1 MYFKHLTLFL
11 GNQDCVHSFSIFNGS
26 LTTKCITELCMIS
39 IKMVEILQT
48 IWTITLHGLEVKNCL
63 LLFLLCIARMINGT
77 VCIFSFELSGE
88 ILSP

>member
-1 MYFKHLTLFL
+1 MFIIFVFSMVPLQRNTLETL
-11 GNQDCVHSFSIFNGS
+11 IDNDKLSI
-26 LTTKCITELCMIS
+26 IELCIIS

>member
-1 MYFKHLTLFL
+1 MILVFSMVPLQRKIHL
-11 GNQDCVHSFSIFNGS
+11 
-26 LTTKCITELCMIS
+26 CITELCMIS
-39 IKMVEILQT
+39 IKMAEILQT